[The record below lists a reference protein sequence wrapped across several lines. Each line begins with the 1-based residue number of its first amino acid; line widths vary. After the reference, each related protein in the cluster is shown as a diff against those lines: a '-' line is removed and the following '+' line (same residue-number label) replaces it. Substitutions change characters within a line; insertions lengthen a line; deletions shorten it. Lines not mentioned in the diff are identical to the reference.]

1 MRRVSIISAAVVCLA
16 ALPVPALAA
25 QPIALGT
32 GAVGAVDLL
41 VDARPAQAAPIAPC
55 VAGSRPENQTD
66 PVDVG
71 PSTSFGSART
81 TCTSAPDGTVHVD
94 VSGQRFATNVLSRF
108 GGPAIRARTFESSCD
123 TTADGTSSGRIGLSG
138 VSGLTVP
145 QSVPA
150 NYTVFVPGIAPDTR
164 PMAVVVLNEVTARVP
179 SDGSLAITAMHITL
193 FPQGGPAS
201 GEIVVGRAACAP

>member
-1 MRRVSIISAAVVCLA
+1 MISAAVVCLA

-25 QPIALGT
+25 EPVALGS
-32 GAVGAVDLL
+32 GSVGSVDLL
-41 VDARPAQAAPIAPC
+41 VDGHPAQAPPIAPC
-55 VAGSRPENQTD
+55 VAGSRPGNQTD

-71 PSTSFGSART
+71 PSTSFGSATT
-81 TCTSAPDGTVHVD
+81 TCTSAPDGTAHVD

-123 TTADGTSSGRIGLSG
+123 TTADGSSSGQIGLSG
-138 VSGLTVP
+138 VSGLAVP
-145 QSVPA
+145 QNIPA
-150 NYTVFVPGIAPDTR
+150 NYTVVVPGIAPDTR

-179 SDGSLAITAMHITL
+179 SDGSLSITAMHLRL

-201 GEIVVGRAACAP
+201 GDIVVGRASCAP